1 MVLRHKQFQGL
12 YSYSVGGFTTM
23 GTGQSSERWVEI
35 DCCYRAPS
43 WSGLGAGGGVGGG
56 VWFDSRVAQL
66 LHPLFD
72 TRTIGPPC
80 FSNHFSSSQ
89 KALLGL
95 ELLSAI
101 QCFLRES
108 ICTFRSSQDHLY
120 VLSVYSVSFIHSD
133 CQYKLRVTL
142 KAKTSRISKFCF
154 EKSCRILSYFQ
165 EFLLAAIRKNLVQ
178 YTHQFTLQIT

>member
-1 MVLRHKQFQGL
+1 
-12 YSYSVGGFTTM
+12 
-23 GTGQSSERWVEI
+23 
-35 DCCYRAPS
+35 
-43 WSGLGAGGGVGGG
+43 
-56 VWFDSRVAQL
+56 VAQL

-89 KALLGL
+89 MVLLGL

-133 CQYKLRVTL
+133 CQYKLQVTL
-142 KAKTSRISKFCF
+142 KAKSSRISKFCF
-154 EKSCRILSYFQ
+154 EKSRRIIRTSRNYF
-165 EFLLAAIRKNLVQ
+165 
-178 YTHQFTLQIT
+178 LQRSKIISCSIHTNSLYGSHMLT